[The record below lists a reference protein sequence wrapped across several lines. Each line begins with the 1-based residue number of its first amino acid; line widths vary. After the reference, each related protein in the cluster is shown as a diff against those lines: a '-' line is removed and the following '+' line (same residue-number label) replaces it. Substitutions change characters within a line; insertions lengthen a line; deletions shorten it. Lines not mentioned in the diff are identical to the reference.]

1 MSNVVKLTE
10 EELQKLNDFQTRLS
24 ELTLQRGQIGIA
36 EDNIKRQLN
45 QLAEL
50 FNELNKNEQNL
61 SKELFDKYGRGEV
74 NIDEGTFVKV
84 EE

>member
-10 EELQKLNDFQTRLS
+10 EELQKLNDFQTRLG

-50 FNELNKNEQNL
+50 FNELNQNEQNL

>member
-1 MSNVVKLTE
+1 MSNVVSLTK
-10 EELQKLNDFQTRLS
+10 EELDQISDYQTKLSQ
-24 ELTLQRGQIGIA
+24 LTLQRGQIGIA

-50 FNELNKNEQNL
+50 FNELNDEEQKL

-74 NIDEGTFVKV
+74 DIKNGTFVKS